1 MSLSDLFKP
10 WNWFWFACGP
20 PLPNVALV
28 LQYLQA
34 LRVSSDAII
43 KKKKNPKEKYFFFF
57 FCARAKNFKLSCS
70 PVAVQSASRAPLA
83 ERSAVNRQVPGS
95 IPGGGEFF
103 FSAKN
108 NFENISRCQNVFID
122 ALGAGATHSCAFK
135 KKKKKK

>member
-43 KKKKNPKEKYFFFF
+43 KKKKKTKQKEKNI
-57 FCARAKNFKLSCS
+57 FCARVVRSQVVADFFLSAKNFTKFRDAEMFFPTRWAPVPRTVALS
-70 PVAVQSASRAPLA
+70 
-83 ERSAVNRQVPGS
+83 
-95 IPGGGEFF
+95 
-103 FSAKN
+103 
-108 NFENISRCQNVFID
+108 
-122 ALGAGATHSCAFK
+122 K

>member
-43 KKKKNPKEKYFFFF
+43 KKKKKTKQKEKNI
-57 FCARAKNFKLSCS
+57 FCARVVRSQVVADFFCQQIFFKNFAMPKC
-70 PVAVQSASRAPLA
+70 
-83 ERSAVNRQVPGS
+83 
-95 IPGGGEFF
+95 
-103 FSAKN
+103 FS
-108 NFENISRCQNVFID
+108 D
-122 ALGAGATHSCAFK
+122 ALGAGATHCCAFK

>member
-43 KKKKNPKEKYFFFF
+43 KKKKKKAKKNFLFF
-57 FCARAKNFKLSCS
+57 ARAKNFKLSCS

-95 IPGGGEFF
+95 IPGGGGFF
-103 FSAKN
+103 LSA
-108 NFENISRCQNVFID
+108 NIF
-122 ALGAGATHSCAFK
+122 
-135 KKKKKK
+135 